1 MTAVPGGHIYL
12 FGEVLFDHFPDGSR
26 VLGGA
31 PFNVAWHLQAFGQAP
46 RLISRIGSDTE
57 GQQVLDAMRSWGMN
71 TDYIQVDPRRPTGR
85 VAVSFSNGEPS
96 YEIVTDCAYDAI
108 EPVTPESCRL
118 LYHGSLAARAAASA
132 AALRHLRDSA
142 SGSVFIDVNLRSPWW
157 QADSLRTSLAGADW
171 VKLNHEELALLGQPD
186 AEGDPG
192 QLFMQ
197 RYGLRG
203 LLVTYG
209 ARGAELLLAAGER
222 LEVAPQPDIEVVDTV
237 GAGDAF
243 AAVLLLGLSSDWP
256 LPLTLQR
263 AQEFA
268 AAVVGCRGATIADP
282 DFYRAFSHRWHT
294 AD

>member
-1 MTAVPGGHIYL
+1 MSRGPEGHIYL

-31 PFNVAWHLQAFGQAP
+31 PFNVAWHLQAFGQSA
-46 RLISRIGSDTE
+46 RLISRIGSDPE
-57 GQQVLDAMRSWGMN
+57 GEQVLSAMRSWGMN

-108 EPVTPESCRL
+108 EPTAAESCRL
-118 LYHGSLAARAAASA
+118 LYHGSLAARAATSA
-132 AALRHLRDSA
+132 AALRQLRDA
-142 SGSVFIDVNLRSPWW
+142 AAGSVFVDVNLRPPWW
-157 QADSLRTSLAGADW
+157 QADRLRTSLAGADW
-171 VKLNHEELALLGQPD
+171 VKLNHEELALLGEHD
-186 AEGDPG
+186 SGGEPG
-192 QLFMQ
+192 QLFLH

-203 LLVTYG
+203 LLVTHG
-209 ARGAELLLAAGER
+209 ARGAELLLAGGER
-222 LEVAPQPDIEVVDTV
+222 LSVAPRPNIEVVDTV

-243 AAVLLLGLSSDWP
+243 SAVLLLGLSREWP

-268 AAVVGCRGATIADP
+268 AAVVGCRGATIADR
-282 DFYRAFSHRWHT
+282 DFYRAFSLRWHT

>member
-1 MTAVPGGHIYL
+1 MNPAAGGHIYL

-31 PFNVAWHLQAFGQAP
+31 PFNVAWHLQAFGQSA
-46 RLISRIGSDTE
+46 RLISRIGSDPE
-57 GQQVLDAMRSWGMN
+57 GEQVLSAMRSWGMN

-85 VAVSFSNGEPS
+85 VAVSFSNGEPA

-108 EPVTPESCRL
+108 EPTAVESCRL

-132 AALRHLRDSA
+132 RALRQLRDSA
-142 SGSVFIDVNLRSPWW
+142 SGSVFIDVNLRPPWW
-157 QADSLRTSLAGADW
+157 QADSLRASLAGADW
-171 VKLNHEELALLGQPD
+171 VKLNHEELARLGENN
-186 AEGDPG
+186 AEGDPVRRF
-192 QLFMQ
+192 LQ

-203 LLVTYG
+203 LLVTRG

-222 LEVAPQPDIEVVDTV
+222 FTVAPQPDTEVVDTV

-243 AAVLLLGLSSDWP
+243 AAVLLLGLSSEWP

-268 AAVVGCRGATIADP
+268 AAVVGRRGATIADP
-282 DFYRAFSHRWHT
+282 DFYRAFSQRWHT